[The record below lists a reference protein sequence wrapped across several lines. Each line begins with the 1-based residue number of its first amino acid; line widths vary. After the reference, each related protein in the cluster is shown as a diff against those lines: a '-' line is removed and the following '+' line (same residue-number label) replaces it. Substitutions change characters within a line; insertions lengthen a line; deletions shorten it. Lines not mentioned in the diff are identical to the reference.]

1 MLYKFLNSK
10 KGFTLAEIMVV
21 VVVMSILVA
30 VAVPILITSIKT
42 QKINDC
48 KNQCTVI
55 ETAVR
60 QAMYGMMD
68 NGKKQS
74 KITFIRSSPNGNVDC
89 SDGAFGTKQFF
100 KLTDKKE
107 DSDDPCFTL
116 AELRGGYRP
125 ATIEDY
131 NGGCDAGYYLKKKKY
146 DEKFDGAESPV
157 YFYTFLSNQE
167 VPVCPFQEDNKGEP
181 YFYYVLAD
189 GSVHCSCP
197 ECQ

>member
-1 MLYKFLNSK
+1 MLYKLLNSK
-10 KGFTLAEIMVV
+10 KGFTLTEILVV
-21 VVVMSILVA
+21 VLIMSILVA
-30 VAVPILITSIKT
+30 VAVPILMVSIKT
-42 QKINDC
+42 QRINDC

-74 KITFIRSSPNGNVDC
+74 KITFIRSSPNGNVGC
-89 SDGAFGTKQFF
+89 SDDEIAGVGKYF
-100 KLTDKKE
+100 KLSADTN
-107 DSDDPCFTL
+107 CFTL

>member
-10 KGFTLAEIMVV
+10 KGFTLTEILVV
-21 VVVMSILVA
+21 VLIMSILVA
-30 VAVPILITSIKT
+30 VAVPILMVSIKT
-42 QKINDC
+42 QRINDC

-68 NGKKQS
+68 NGKKQTE
-74 KITFIRSSPNGNVDC
+74 ITFVYGESDC
-89 SDGAFGTKQFF
+89 SDDEIAGVGKYF
-100 KLTDKKE
+100 KLSADTN
-107 DSDDPCFTL
+107 CFTL

>member
-10 KGFTLAEIMVV
+10 KGFTLTEIMVV
-21 VVVMSILVA
+21 VLIMSILVA

-55 ETAVR
+55 ETAVK

-74 KITFIRSSPNGNVDC
+74 KINIPNGGDKMEGKNC
-89 SDGAFGTKQFF
+89 LI
-100 KLTDKKE
+100 LTG
-107 DSDDPCFTL
+107 DSTCFTL
-116 AELRGGYRP
+116 ADLRGGYRP

-131 NGGCDAGYYLKKKKY
+131 NDGCDAGYYLKKKKY
-146 DEKFDGAESPV
+146 DENNGGTAR
-157 YFYTFLSNQE
+157 YFYEFLSNQE
-167 VPVCPFQEDNKGEP
+167 VPVCPFEEDNDGTP
-181 YFYYVLAD
+181 YFYYVFED

-197 ECQ
+197 ECD